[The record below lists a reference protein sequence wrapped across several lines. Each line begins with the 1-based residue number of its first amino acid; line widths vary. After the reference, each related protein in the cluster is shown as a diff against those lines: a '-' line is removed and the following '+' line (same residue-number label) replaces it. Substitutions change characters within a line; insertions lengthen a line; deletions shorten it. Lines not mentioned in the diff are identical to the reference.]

1 MGDENDLRKPSMYDD
16 HDDPKRYF
24 IMEFGK
30 DPKTGKT
37 TMSLKGPT
45 GTSKIYTEGGAEVR
59 LYNQSGRYVVEYGIS
74 KSSIDKD
81 DLPEA
86 YKPLFGLNNIYGL
99 SGPVVEIQ
107 YPSRDDVRAS
117 GSGIS
122 SIYMSY
128 EEYKKKVGNRER
140 DVKMGLKSAFLY
152 DMPKVFYDAL
162 IWYYRTHDVYDNPLY
177 L

>member
-1 MGDENDLRKPSMYDD
+1 MGDENELKKPSMSDD

-24 IMEFGK
+24 ILEFGK

-37 TMSLKGPT
+37 VMSLKGPT
-45 GTSKIYTEGGAEVR
+45 GTSKVYTEGGAEVR
-59 LYNQSGRYVVEYGIS
+59 LYNQNGRYVVEYGIS
-74 KSSIDKD
+74 KSSIEKE

-86 YKPLFGLNNIYGL
+86 YKSLFGQKNIYGL
-99 SGPVVEIQ
+99 NGPIVEIE
-107 YPSRDDVRAS
+107 YPTRDDVRAS

-128 EEYKKKVGNRER
+128 EEFKKKVGNRDR
-140 DVKMGLKSAFLY
+140 DVDMGLKRTRLF
-152 DMPKVFYDAL
+152 DIGKVFYDAL